1 MKRLSTVTP
10 SGEAFVLTLTWEDG
24 SQQTANLSGL
34 VNFSR
39 HFKTFSGDPDSFN
52 QVSVINWGHG
62 IEWENGLDYSAENLA
77 RIANEQLDENDQTLI
92 KDFQNQF
99 KLTNEQTGQALGY
112 KKSQIKNFKAGTT
125 SLKPSTRIAIRTM
138 IENPTVLHA
147 IMTQ

>member
-1 MKRLSTVTP
+1 MKRLSKITP
-10 SGEAFVLTLTWEDG
+10 SDEPFVLTLIWEDG

-39 HFKTFSGDPDSFN
+39 HFIAFSGDPASFN
-52 QVSVINWGHG
+52 KVSIINWGHG

-77 RIANEQLDENDQTLI
+77 RIANEQLDEDDQILI
-92 KDFQNQF
+92 KEFQSQF

-125 SLKPSTRIAIRTM
+125 SLKPSTRIAIHTM
-138 IENPTVLHA
+138 IDNPTVLHA
-147 IMTQ
+147 IMAQ